1 MKKNEFKK
9 LTLDKAKKDLAVPDK
24 KVMKLQ
30 KARPILIKFLR
41 FHVSASFP
49 MGIPTTE

>member
-1 MKKNEFKK
+1 MKKSEFKK

-41 FHVSASFP
+41 FHVCLLYTSDAADD
-49 MGIPTTE
+49 